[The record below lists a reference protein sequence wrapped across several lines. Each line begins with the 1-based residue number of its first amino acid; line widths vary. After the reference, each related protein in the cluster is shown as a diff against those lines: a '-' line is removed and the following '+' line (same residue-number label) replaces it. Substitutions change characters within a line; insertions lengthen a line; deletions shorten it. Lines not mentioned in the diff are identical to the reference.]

1 VSTAAVQN
9 HLLSSARKRQWP
21 LGSVFRDVRVRHG
34 IKMSLA
40 GTLSLYLTQVLPL
53 PHDNWAILTVLVMM
67 TTQYTGSIAVKAIL
81 RTVGTIA
88 GALVGVWLVGD
99 FTSTP
104 AIFLPLFF
112 LVLAIT
118 AYKYGQFGARQ
129 VPYAYYL
136 LGLTTLSVVTNGIA
150 TPDQAWQVGIDRTE
164 EILLGSTVA
173 LLVTTVLWPRSARE
187 EFVAASRESLETIG
201 QLISFQ
207 TEAYAAGTEPSSR
220 VAEIRHT
227 IPPRL
232 SVLRNLLQAGAM
244 ESTFFAARLSNY
256 NAYLSSLISL
266 FDGVLILDR
275 WHRIDAAIV
284 ERLQTEIELVK
295 KAISEEVN
303 VLSAPCRPDEKL
315 PPSSLQDAFGV
326 FIKKI
331 EELRDQGF
339 FATQPT
345 EKAIAFGTHFAA
357 IRSLRDEL
365 INIRNVT
372 EGLPRFGQPLPE
384 AKPHWD
390 LLPSIDW
397 FWVKVGIKAGLVGVI
412 TITLVKWIHPPGATA
427 LPLMAWLQTVLTR
440 PFVRAGGT
448 GDRGLFQRV
457 FFGSLIL
464 IGCIIALLLTTPFLA
479 NYLVMNL
486 ALVAILFSLGFLTA
500 RRAGINFWML
510 FTYLFMSVFVGL
522 NPQQPVASQ
531 NIIDSFLGLIAGM
544 FIGALV
550 GRLIWPVLPQ
560 RLLRDNLLYLFA
572 GIRALLRE
580 DPHQEKIRAQLAIRS
595 VEAQQFIQQIRIHG
609 YSEKEKAG
617 LSALLRKLQAVVPRV
632 GHLVSYRKHL
642 PPAAEPLLRPSLERL
657 ETEFHQILDTFSECF
672 SQGTCRRDFPTLHGA
687 VHAMDEIVHDIRQS
701 GILSVHKVTEPLR
714 MLDLVGR
721 YHILADDLEEC
732 SRLIRELRID
742 RYWGDYAL

>member
-1 VSTAAVQN
+1 M
-9 HLLSSARKRQWP
+9 
-21 LGSVFRDVRVRHG
+21 G
-34 IKMSLA
+34 LA
-40 GTLSLYLTQVLPL
+40 GVLALFLTQVLPL

-67 TTQYTGSIAVKAIL
+67 TAQYTGSLAVKAIM
-81 RTVGTIA
+81 RTIGTIG

-99 FTSTP
+99 YTSTP
-104 AIFLPLFF
+104 MVFLPVFF

-118 AYKYGQFGARQ
+118 SYKYGQFGARQ

-150 TPDQAWQVGIDRTE
+150 TPDQAWKVGIDRTE

-173 LLVTTVLWPRSARE
+173 LLVSTVLWPRSARE

-201 QLISFQ
+201 QLISIQ
-207 TEAYAAGTEPSSR
+207 TEAYAQGTEPSSR
-220 VAEIRHT
+220 VEEIRQT
-227 IPPRL
+227 VPPRL
-232 SVLRNLLQAGAM
+232 SVLRNLLQAGSM

-266 FDGVLILDR
+266 FDGVLVLGR
-275 WHRIDAAIV
+275 WHRVDAAIV
-284 ERLQTEIELVK
+284 ERLQAELALVN
-295 KAISEEVN
+295 KAILEEVN
-303 VLSAPCRPDEKL
+303 ILSAPCRPDEKL

-326 FIKKI
+326 FIEKL
-331 EELRDQGF
+331 EEIRDEGF
-339 FATQPT
+339 FETQT
-345 EKAIAFGTHFAA
+345 TDKGIAFGTHFAA

-372 EGLPRFGQPLPE
+372 QGLPRFGQPLPE
-384 AKPHWD
+384 PKPHWD

-397 FWVKVGIKAGLVGVI
+397 FWVKVGIKSGLVGVI
-412 TITLVKWIHPPGATA
+412 SITLVKWIHPPGPTA
-427 LPLMAWLQTVLTR
+427 LPLMAWIQTVLTR

-448 GDRGLFQRV
+448 GDKGIFQNA
-457 FFGSLIL
+457 FFGALIL
-464 IGCIIALLLTTPFLA
+464 IGCIIVLLLTTPLLP

-486 ALVAILFSLGFLTA
+486 TLFVILFGLGFLTA
-500 RRAGINFWML
+500 RMAGINFWVL
-510 FTYLFMSVFVGL
+510 FTYLFISVFVGL

-550 GRLIWPVLPQ
+550 SRLIWPVLPQ
-560 RLLRDNLLYLFA
+560 RLLRDNLLDLFA

-580 DPHQEKIRAQLAIRS
+580 DPHQEKTRAQLAIRS
-595 VEAQQFIQQIRIHG
+595 VEAQQLIQRIRMHG
-609 YSEKEKAG
+609 YSAKEKAG
-617 LSALLRKLQAVVPRV
+617 LSALLRRLQAMVARV
-632 GHLVSYRKHL
+632 GHLVSYRKNL
-642 PPAAEPLLRPSLERL
+642 PPAAEPLLKPRLERL

-672 SQGTCRRDFPTLHGA
+672 RQGDCRREFPTLHGA
-687 VHAMDEIVHDIRQS
+687 VNAMDEVVNDIRQS
-701 GILSVHKVTEPLR
+701 GILNVHKVTEPLR

-721 YHILADDLEEC
+721 YHIIADDLEEC
-732 SRLIRELRID
+732 SRLIRELRIE

>member
-1 VSTAAVQN
+1 MSAAVQN
-9 HLLSSARKRQWP
+9 HLLSPAQKWQWP
-21 LGSVFRDVRVRHG
+21 LEGVFRDLRVRHG
-34 IKMSLA
+34 IKMGLA
-40 GTLSLYLTQVLPL
+40 GTLALYLTQVLPL

-88 GALVGVWLVGD
+88 GAAVGVWLVGD
-99 FTSTP
+99 YTSTP

-136 LGLTTLSVVTNGIA
+136 LGLTTLSVVTNGIT

-164 EILLGSTVA
+164 EILLGSTIA
-173 LLVTTVLWPRSARE
+173 LVVSTVLWPRSARE

-201 QLISFQ
+201 QLISIQ
-207 TEAYAAGTEPSSR
+207 TEAYAEGTELSSR

-227 IPPRL
+227 VPPRL
-232 SVLRNLLQAGAM
+232 AALRNLLQAGAM

-266 FDGVLILDR
+266 FDGVLILGR
-275 WHRIDAAIV
+275 WHRVDAPTV
-284 ERLQTEIELVK
+284 ERLRPELLLVNQ
-295 KAISEEVN
+295 AILEEVN

-315 PPSSLQDAFGV
+315 PPSSLQNAFGV

-372 EGLPRFGQPLPE
+372 QGLPRFGQPLPE

-397 FWVKVGIKAGLVGVI
+397 FWVKVGIKSGLVGII

-427 LPLMAWLQTVLTR
+427 FPLMAWLQTVLTR

-448 GDRGLFQRV
+448 GDRGIFQKA
-457 FFGSLIL
+457 FFGALIL
-464 IGCIIALLLTTPFLA
+464 IGGIIALLLTTPFLA
-479 NYLVMNL
+479 NYFVMNL
-486 ALVAILFSLGFLTA
+486 TLFVILFGLGFLTA
-500 RRAGINFWML
+500 RTPGVNFWML
-510 FTYLFMSVFVGL
+510 FTYLFLSVFVSL

-531 NIIDSFLGLIAGM
+531 NIIDSFLGLIAGT

-550 GRLIWPVLPQ
+550 SRLIFPVLPQ
-560 RLLRDNLLYLFA
+560 RLLRDSLLDLFA

-580 DPHQEKIRAQLAIRS
+580 DPHPEKIRGQLALRS
-595 VEAQQFIQQIRIHG
+595 VEAQQFIQRIRMHG

-617 LSALLRKLQAVVPRV
+617 LSALLRQLQATVPRV
-632 GHLVSYRKHL
+632 GHLVSYRKSL
-642 PPAAEPLLRPSLERL
+642 PPAAEPLLKPRLERL

-672 SQGTCRRDFPTLHGA
+672 RQGDCRRDFPTLQGG
-687 VHAMDEIVHDIRQS
+687 VHAMDEIVNDIRQS
-701 GILSVHKVTEPLR
+701 GILNVHKVTEPLR

-721 YHILADDLEEC
+721 YHIIADDLEAC
-732 SRLIRELRID
+732 SQLIRELKIE

>member
-1 VSTAAVQN
+1 MSAAVQN
-9 HLLSSARKRQWP
+9 HLLSPARKWHWP
-21 LGSVFRDVRVRHG
+21 LTGVFRDLRVRHG
-34 IKMSLA
+34 IKIGLA

-104 AIFLPLFF
+104 MVFLPVFF

-136 LGLTTLSVVTNGIA
+136 LGLTTLSVVTNGIN
-150 TPDQAWQVGIDRTE
+150 TPDLAWQVGIDRTE
-164 EILLGSTVA
+164 EILLGSTIA

-187 EFVAASRESLETIG
+187 EFVAASRDCLEAIG
-201 QLISFQ
+201 QLISIQ
-207 TEAYAAGTEPSSR
+207 TEAYAEGTEPSSK
-220 VAEIRHT
+220 VVEIRHT
-227 IPPRL
+227 VPPRL
-232 SVLRNLLQAGAM
+232 SLLRNLVQAGAM

-266 FDGVLILDR
+266 FDGVLILGR
-275 WHRIDAAIV
+275 WHLVDAAIV
-284 ERLQTEIELVK
+284 ERLQAELELVN
-295 KAISEEVN
+295 KAILDEVN
-303 VLSAPCRPDEKL
+303 VFSAACGPDEKL

-372 EGLPRFGQPLPE
+372 QGLPRFGQPLPE

-390 LLPSIDW
+390 LLPKIDW
-397 FWVKVGIKAGLVGVI
+397 FWVKVGIKSGLVGVI
-412 TITLVKWIHPPGATA
+412 TITLVKWIHPPGASA

-448 GDRGLFQRV
+448 GDRGIFKKAFV
-457 FFGSLIL
+457 GALIL

-479 NYLVMNL
+479 NYPVMNL
-486 ALVAILFSLGFLTA
+486 TLFAILFGLGFLTA
-500 RRAGINFWML
+500 RTPGVTFWML

-531 NIIDSFLGLIAGM
+531 NIIDSFIGLIAGM

-550 GRLIWPVLPQ
+550 SRLIWPVLPQ
-560 RLLRDNLLYLFA
+560 RLLRDSLLDIFA

-580 DPHQEKIRAQLAIRS
+580 DPHPEKTRAQLALRS
-595 VEAQQFIQQIRIHG
+595 VEAQQFIQRIRMHG

-617 LSALLRKLQAVVPRV
+617 LSALVRQLQATVPRV
-632 GHLVSYRKHL
+632 GHLVSYRKSL
-642 PPAAEPLLRPSLERL
+642 PPAAEPLLKPMLERL
-657 ETEFHQILDTFSECF
+657 ETEFHQILETFSECF
-672 SQGTCRRDFPTLHGA
+672 RQGNCRREFPTLHGA
-687 VHAMDEIVHDIRQS
+687 VHAMDEIVDDIRHS

-721 YHILADDLEEC
+721 YHIIADDLEAC
-732 SRLIRELRID
+732 SRLIGELKIE

>member
-1 VSTAAVQN
+1 M
-9 HLLSSARKRQWP
+9 
-21 LGSVFRDVRVRHG
+21 G
-34 IKMSLA
+34 LA
-40 GTLSLYLTQVLPL
+40 GTLALYLTQVLPL

-67 TTQYTGSIAVKAIL
+67 TAQYTGSIAVKAIL
-81 RTVGTIA
+81 RTLGTIA

-99 FTSTP
+99 YTSTP
-104 AIFLPLFF
+104 AIFLPVFF

-118 AYKYGQFGARQ
+118 SYKYGQYGARQ

-173 LLVTTVLWPRSARE
+173 LLVSTVLWPRSARE
-187 EFVAASRESLETIG
+187 EFVAASRECLETIG
-201 QLISFQ
+201 QLISIQ
-207 TEAYAAGTEPSSR
+207 TEAYAQRTTEPSSR
-220 VAEIRHT
+220 LEEIRQT

-232 SVLRNLLQAGAM
+232 SVLKNLLQAGSM

-266 FDGVLILDR
+266 FDGVLILSR
-275 WHRIDAAIV
+275 WQRVDAAIV
-284 ERLQTEIELVK
+284 ERLQAELELVHN
-295 KAISEEVN
+295 AISEEVD
-303 VLSAPCRPDEKL
+303 VLSAPCRPDEEL
-315 PPSSLQDAFGV
+315 RPSSLQDAFGI

-331 EELRDQGF
+331 EDLRDEGF

-345 EKAIAFGTHFAA
+345 DKAIAFGTHFAA

-372 EGLPRFGQPLPE
+372 QGLPRFGQPLPE

-397 FWVKVGIKAGLVGVI
+397 FWVKVGIKSGLVGVI
-412 TITLVKWIHPPGATA
+412 AITLVKWIHPPGATA
-427 LPLMAWLQTVLTR
+427 LPLMAWIQTVLTR

-448 GDRGLFQRV
+448 GDKGIFQNA
-457 FFGSLIL
+457 FFGALIL

-486 ALVAILFSLGFLTA
+486 ALFAILFGLGFLTA
-500 RRAGINFWML
+500 RIPGINFWIL
-510 FTYLFMSVFVGL
+510 FTYLFVSVFVGL

-550 GRLIWPVLPQ
+550 SRLIWPVLPQ
-560 RLLRDNLLYLFA
+560 RLLRDNLLDLFA

-595 VEAQQFIQQIRIHG
+595 VEAQQVIQRIRMRG
-609 YSEKEKAG
+609 YSGKEKAG
-617 LSALLRKLQAVVPRV
+617 LSALLRRLQAMVPRV
-632 GHLVSYRKHL
+632 GHLVSYRKSL
-642 PPAAEPLLRPSLERL
+642 PPAAEPLLRPRLERL
-657 ETEFHQILDTFSECF
+657 ETEFHQILDTFSDCF
-672 SQGTCRRDFPTLHGA
+672 RHGDCRSDFPTVHGA
-687 VHAMDEIVHDIRQS
+687 VNAMDEVVHDIRQT
-701 GILSVHKVTEPLR
+701 GILNVHKVTEPLR
-714 MLDLVGR
+714 LLDLVGR
-721 YHILADDLEEC
+721 YHIIADDLEEC
-732 SRLIRELRID
+732 SRLIRELRIE

>member
-1 VSTAAVQN
+1 
-9 HLLSSARKRQWP
+9 
-21 LGSVFRDVRVRHG
+21 
-34 IKMSLA
+34 
-40 GTLSLYLTQVLPL
+40 
-53 PHDNWAILTVLVMM
+53 
-67 TTQYTGSIAVKAIL
+67 
-81 RTVGTIA
+81 
-88 GALVGVWLVGD
+88 
-99 FTSTP
+99 
-104 AIFLPLFF
+104 
-112 LVLAIT
+112 VLAIT
-118 AYKYGQFGARQ
+118 SYKYGQFGARQ

-173 LLVTTVLWPRSARE
+173 LLVSTILWPRSARE
-187 EFVAASRESLETIG
+187 EFVVASRESLETIG
-201 QLISFQ
+201 QLISIQ
-207 TEAYAAGTEPSSR
+207 TAAYAQGTEPSSKLE
-220 VAEIRHT
+220 EIRRT

-266 FDGVLILDR
+266 FDGVLILSR
-275 WHRIDAAIV
+275 WYRVDAAIV
-284 ERLQTEIELVK
+284 ERLTAELELIN

-315 PPSSLQDAFGV
+315 RPSSLEDAFGV

-331 EELRDQGF
+331 EKLRDQGF

-345 EKAIAFGTHFAA
+345 DKAIAFGTHFAA

-372 EGLPRFGQPLPE
+372 QGLPRFGQPLPE
-384 AKPHWD
+384 AKPLWD

-397 FWVKVGIKAGLVGVI
+397 FWVKVGIKSGLVGVI

-427 LPLMAWLQTVLTR
+427 LPLMAWIQTVLTR

-448 GDRGLFQRV
+448 GDRGIFQKAFV
-457 FFGSLIL
+457 GALIL
-464 IGCIIALLLTTPFLA
+464 TGCIIALLLTTPFLA
-479 NYLVMNL
+479 NYFVMNL
-486 ALVAILFSLGFLTA
+486 TLFAILFGLGFLTA
-500 RRAGINFWML
+500 RTAGITFWML

-550 GRLIWPVLPQ
+550 SRLIWPVLPQ
-560 RLLRDNLLYLFA
+560 RLLRDNLLDLFA

-595 VEAQQFIQQIRIHG
+595 VEAQQFIQRIRMHG

-617 LSALLRKLQAVVPRV
+617 LSALLRQLQAVVPRV
-632 GHLVSYRKHL
+632 GHLVSYRKNL
-642 PPAAEPLLRPSLERL
+642 PPAAEPLLKPRLERL
-657 ETEFHQILDTFSECF
+657 ETEFHQILETFSECF
-672 SQGTCRRDFPTLHGA
+672 HKGDCRRDFPTLRGA
-687 VHAMDEIVHDIRQS
+687 VHAMDEVVDDIRQS
-701 GILSVHKVTEPLR
+701 GILNVHKVTEPLR
-714 MLDLVGR
+714 LLDLVGR

>member
-1 VSTAAVQN
+1 MSTAVQN
-9 HLLSSARKRQWP
+9 DLVSRARKWQWP
-21 LGSVFRDVRVRHG
+21 LAGVFRDLRVRHG
-34 IKMSLA
+34 IKMGLA
-40 GTLSLYLTQVLPL
+40 GTLALYLTQVLPL

-67 TTQYTGSIAVKAIL
+67 TSQYTGSIAVKAIL
-81 RTVGTIA
+81 RTIGTIA

-164 EILLGSTVA
+164 EILLGSTIA
-173 LLVTTVLWPRSARE
+173 LLVSTVLWPRSARE

-201 QLISFQ
+201 QMISIQ
-207 TEAYAAGTEPSSR
+207 TEAYAQGTEPSSKLE
-220 VAEIRHT
+220 EIRRT
-227 IPPRL
+227 IPPQL

-266 FDGVLILDR
+266 FDGVLVLGR
-275 WHRIDAAIV
+275 WHRVDAAIV
-284 ERLQTEIELVK
+284 QRLQAELELIN
-295 KAISEEVN
+295 KAIMQEAN
-303 VLSAPCRPDEKL
+303 ILSASCRPDEKL
-315 PPSSLQDAFGV
+315 RPSSLEDAFGV

-331 EELRDQGF
+331 EELRDEGF
-339 FATQPT
+339 FATQST
-345 EKAIAFGTHFAA
+345 DKAIAFGTHYAA
-357 IRSLRDEL
+357 IRSVRDEL

-372 EGLPRFGQPLPE
+372 QGLPRFGQPLPE

-397 FWVKVGIKAGLVGVI
+397 FWVKVGVKAGLVGVI
-412 TITLVKWIHPPGATA
+412 TITLVKWIHPPGPAA
-427 LPLMAWLQTVLTR
+427 FPLMAWIQTVLTR

-448 GDRGLFQRV
+448 GDRGIFQKAFV
-457 FFGSLIL
+457 GSLIL
-464 IGCIIALLLTTPFLA
+464 TGCIIVLLLTTPFLA
-479 NYLVMNL
+479 NYFIMNL
-486 ALVAILFSLGFLTA
+486 ALFAILFGLGFLTA
-500 RRAGINFWML
+500 RTAGINFWML
-510 FTYLFMSVFVGL
+510 FTYLFISVFVGL

-531 NIIDSFLGLIAGM
+531 NIIDSFLGLIAGI
-544 FIGALV
+544 FVGALIS
-550 GRLIWPVLPQ
+550 RLIWPVLPQ
-560 RLLRDNLLYLFA
+560 RLLRDNLLGLFA

-580 DPHQEKIRAQLAIRS
+580 DPHPEKIRAQLAIQS
-595 VEAQQFIQQIRIHG
+595 VEAQQFIQRIRMHG
-609 YSEKEKAG
+609 YSEKEKAD
-617 LSALLRKLQAVVPRV
+617 LSALLRQLQATVPRI
-632 GHLVSYRKHL
+632 GHLVSYRKSL
-642 PPAAEPLLRPSLERL
+642 PPAAEPLLKPRLDRL

-672 SQGTCRRDFPTLHGA
+672 SQGDCQRDFPTLNGA
-687 VHAMDEIVHDIRQS
+687 VNAMDEVVNDIRQS
-701 GILSVHKVTEPLR
+701 GILNVHKVTEPLR

-721 YHILADDLEEC
+721 YHIIADDLEAC